1 MGLDLHRFYLEMKP
15 KTLSCDQVNSAY
27 CRWLENYVSESLSL
41 HGGAYGGPQLCYAA
55 HAVPALPD
63 NESELGRILLP
74 KQVESQLTKTLF

>member
-1 MGLDLHRFYLEMKP
+1 MGLDPRRSYLEVKP
-15 KTLSCDQVNSAY
+15 KILICDQVNSAY

-63 NESELGRILLP
+63 NESELGRVLLP

>member
-1 MGLDLHRFYLEMKP
+1 M
-15 KTLSCDQVNSAY
+15 
-27 CRWLENYVSESLSL
+27 SESLSL

-74 KQVESQLTKTLF
+74 KQVESQLTETLF